1 MLDRQ
6 GRTLPSLCKPRQRF
20 VLLEVF
26 MQNKLRSCCDTKL
39 WLQFSHLLPS
49 HSSSHIPE
57 SSSVSAWIQISTSR
71 EYNVDTTVSSTLL
84 IKYHFNLK
92 DFENLS
98 PNCSKK
104 SFAHIRNQTC
114 QWQPLWQHNKIP
126 NTIHI
131 NIGEDTVPIQWNN
144 NNELRMRIFLSVA
157 TWYHVIL
164 F

>member
-6 GRTLPSLCKPRQRF
+6 GRTLLSLSKPRQRF

-26 MQNKLRSCCDTKL
+26 MQNKLRSCDTKL

-84 IKYHFNLK
+84 IKFYFNLK
-92 DFENLS
+92 DVKNLS
-98 PNCSKK
+98 PSCSKK

>member
-6 GRTLPSLCKPRQRF
+6 GRTLPSLSKPRQRF

-57 SSSVSAWIQISTSR
+57 SSSVSVWIQISASR

-84 IKYHFNLK
+84 IKYHLNLT
-92 DFENLS
+92 DIENLS
-98 PNCSKK
+98 PSSKK

-114 QWQPLWQHNKIP
+114 QWQPLWQHNHIP
-126 NTIHI
+126 NTI

-144 NNELRMRIFLSVA
+144 SNELRMRIFLSVA